1 MFKSIRGTKDI
12 LPSEQKYWEYFKTN
26 AFDLASIFGFKRI
39 DTPTFESTDLFLR
52 GIGLDTDIVTKE
64 TYSFTD
70 RGENNITLQPE
81 GTASVCRSYIE
92 NGMFNQPQPI
102 KLYYFTS
109 IFRYERPQ
117 SGRLREHH
125 QFGIETIGSHDPELD
140 AEIISFAWTLLKKIG
155 LTNINLS
162 INSIGDITD
171 RKQFITELS
180 QYYKN
185 SGWAKNNC
193 SDCIERISTNPL
205 RILDC
210 KNSNCKNY
218 IKNSPNMISFLS
230 EKNLKHFENVK
241 KYLELAKINY
251 QINNNLVRGL
261 DYYTHTVFEI
271 ISDKDKRQ
279 NAMVGGGRYN
289 GLIEKIGGN
298 ETPGVGFGMGVE
310 RVINEIINN
319 KIKLPQKENNSILFT
334 YLTNSS
340 KSKAIEFNIIAR
352 KNNIKLE
359 LALSTRSLKA
369 NMRYANNLKFS
380 TIVIIGDPDE
390 KLNYITYKE
399 LNTGDQK
406 DINEKELIDLMTNA
420 KFN

>member
-12 LPSEQKYWEYFKTN
+12 LPNDQKYWEYFKN
-26 AFDLASIFGFKRI
+26 HAFDLANTFGFKRI

-52 GIGLDTDIVTKE
+52 GIGLETDIVTKE

-125 QFGIETIGSHDPELD
+125 QFGIETLGSHDPELD
-140 AEIISFAWTLLKKIG
+140 AEIISFAWTLLKNIG
-155 LTNINLS
+155 LPNINLS
-162 INSIGDITD
+162 INSIGDIID
-171 RKQFITELS
+171 RKNFITELYN
-180 QYYKN
+180 YYQD
-185 SGWAKNNC
+185 SGWNKNNC
-193 SDCIERISTNPL
+193 TDCNKRITTNAL

-210 KNSNCKNY
+210 KNNNCQNH
-218 IKNSPNMISFLS
+218 INNAPNIMDFLS
-230 EKNLKHFENVK
+230 DENLKHFENVK
-241 KYLELAKINY
+241 KYLELAKIDY

-271 ISDKDKRQ
+271 ISNKDKRQ
-279 NAMVGGGRYN
+279 NAIVGGGRYN
-289 GLIEKIGGN
+289 GLMEKIGGN
-298 ETPGVGFGMGVE
+298 DTPGVGFGMGVE

-319 KIKLPQKENNSILFT
+319 KIKLPHNEEKSILFV
-334 YLTNSS
+334 YLTDEL
-340 KSKAIEFNIIAR
+340 KDKAIEYNLIAR
-352 KNNIKLE
+352 KNKIRSE
-359 LALSTRSLKA
+359 LAISSRSLKA
-369 NMRYANNLKFS
+369 NMRYGNNLKFS
-380 TIVIIGDPDE
+380 TIVIIGDQKE

-406 DINEKELIDLMTNA
+406 DINEKDLIDLM
-420 KFN
+420 KI

>member
-12 LPSEQKYWEYFKTN
+12 LPSDQKYWEYFKSH
-26 AFDLASIFGFKRI
+26 AFDLANTFGFKRI

-52 GIGLDTDIVTKE
+52 GIGLETDIVTKE

-140 AEIISFAWTLLKKIG
+140 AEIITFAWTLLKNIG
-155 LTNINLS
+155 LENINLS

-171 RKQFITELS
+171 RKQFIIELHK
-180 QYYKN
+180 YYKD
-185 SGWAKNNC
+185 SGWNKNNC
-193 SDCIERISTNPL
+193 DDCNKRITTNAL

-210 KNSNCKNY
+210 KNNNCKNH
-218 IKNSPNMISFLS
+218 INNAPNIMDFLS
-230 EKNLKHFENVK
+230 DENLKHFENVK
-241 KYLELAKINY
+241 KYLELAKIDY

-271 ISDKDKRQ
+271 ISNKDKRQ
-279 NAMVGGGRYN
+279 NAIVGGGRYN
-289 GLIEKIGGN
+289 GLMEKIGGN
-298 ETPGVGFGMGVE
+298 DTPGVGFGMGVE

-319 KIKLPQKENNSILFT
+319 KIKLPHNEEKSILFV
-334 YLTNSS
+334 YLTDEL
-340 KSKAIEFNIIAR
+340 KDKAIEYNLIAR
-352 KNNIKLE
+352 KNKIRSE
-359 LALSTRSLKA
+359 LAISSRSLKA
-369 NMRYANNLKFS
+369 NMRYGNNLKFS
-380 TIVIIGDPDE
+380 TIVIIGDQKE

-406 DINEKELIDLMTNA
+406 DINEKELIDLM
-420 KFN
+420 KI

>member
-12 LPSEQKYWEYFKTN
+12 LPNDQKYWEYFKN
-26 AFDLASIFGFKRI
+26 HAFDLANIFGFKRI

-52 GIGLDTDIVTKE
+52 GIGLETDIVTKE
-64 TYSFTD
+64 TYSFVD

-92 NGMFNQPQPI
+92 NGMFNQPQPV

-125 QFGIETIGSHDPELD
+125 QFGIETLGSHEPELD

-155 LTNINLS
+155 LSNINLS

-171 RKQFITELS
+171 RKQFITALHK
-180 QYYKN
+180 YYKD

-193 SDCIERISTNPL
+193 ADCNKRISTNAL

-210 KNSNCKNY
+210 KNVKCKNQ
-218 IKNSPNMISFLS
+218 INTSPNIMDFLS

-241 KYLELAKINY
+241 KYLELAGIDYHINT
-251 QINNNLVRGL
+251 NLVRGL

-279 NAMVGGGRYN
+279 NAIVGGGRYN
-289 GLIEKIGGN
+289 GLMEKIGGN
-298 ETPGVGFGMGVE
+298 DTPGVGFGMGVE

-319 KIKLPQKENNSILFT
+319 KIKLPHNEEKSILFV
-334 YLTNSS
+334 YLTDEL
-340 KSKAIEFNIIAR
+340 KDKAIEYNLIAR
-352 KNNIKLE
+352 KNKIRSE
-359 LALSTRSLKA
+359 LAISSRSLKA
-369 NMRYANNLKFS
+369 NMRYGNNLKFS
-380 TIVIIGDPDE
+380 TIVIIGDQKE

-399 LNTGDQK
+399 LNTGNQK
-406 DINEKELIDLMTNA
+406 DINEKELIDLM
-420 KFN
+420 KI

>member
-12 LPSEQKYWEYFKTN
+12 LPNDQKYWEYFKN
-26 AFDLASIFGFKRI
+26 HAFDLANTFGFKRI

-52 GIGLDTDIVTKE
+52 GIGLETDIVTKE

-140 AEIISFAWTLLKKIG
+140 AEIITFAWTLLKNIG
-155 LTNINLS
+155 LENINLS

-171 RKQFITELS
+171 RKQFIIELHK
-180 QYYKN
+180 YYKD
-185 SGWAKNNC
+185 SGWNKNNC
-193 SDCIERISTNPL
+193 DDCNKRITTNAL

-210 KNSNCKNY
+210 KNNNCKNH
-218 IKNSPNMISFLS
+218 INNAPNIMDFLS
-230 EKNLKHFENVK
+230 DENLKHFENVK
-241 KYLELAKINY
+241 KYLELAKIDY

-271 ISDKDKRQ
+271 ISNKDKRQ
-279 NAMVGGGRYN
+279 NAIVGGGRYN
-289 GLIEKIGGN
+289 GLMEKNGGN
-298 ETPGVGFGMGVE
+298 DTPGVGFGMGVE

-319 KIKLPQKENNSILFT
+319 KIKLPHNEEKSILFV
-334 YLTNSS
+334 YLTDEL
-340 KSKAIEFNIIAR
+340 KDKAIEYNLIAR
-352 KNNIKLE
+352 KNKIRSE
-359 LALSTRSLKA
+359 LAISSRSLKA
-369 NMRYANNLKFS
+369 NMRYGNNLKFS
-380 TIVIIGDPDE
+380 IIVIIGDPKE

-406 DINEKELIDLMTNA
+406 DINEKELIDLM
-420 KFN
+420 KI

>member
-1 MFKSIRGTKDI
+1 MLI
-12 LPSEQKYWEYFKTN
+12 
-26 AFDLASIFGFKRI
+26 
-39 DTPTFESTDLFLR
+39 
-52 GIGLDTDIVTKE
+52 
-64 TYSFTD
+64 
-70 RGENNITLQPE
+70 
-81 GTASVCRSYIE
+81 
-92 NGMFNQPQPI
+92 
-102 KLYYFTS
+102 
-109 IFRYERPQ
+109 
-117 SGRLREHH
+117 
-125 QFGIETIGSHDPELD
+125 
-140 AEIISFAWTLLKKIG
+140 IISFAWTLLKKIG

-171 RKQFITELS
+171 RKQFITELI

-193 SDCIERISTNPL
+193 SDCIKRISTNPL

-210 KNSNCKNY
+210 KNLNCKNY
-218 IKNSPNMISFLS
+218 IKNSPNIINFLS

-241 KYLELAKINY
+241 KYLELAKVDY

-279 NAMVGGGRYN
+279 NAIVGGGRYN

-319 KIKLPQKENNSILFT
+319 KIKLHQKENNSILFT

-340 KSKAIEFNIIAR
+340 KSKGIEFNIIAR
-352 KNNIKLE
+352 KNNIKSE
-359 LALSTRSLKA
+359 LAISSRSLKA

-380 TIVIIGDPDE
+380 TVVIIGDPDE

-399 LNTGDQK
+399 LNNGDQK
-406 DINEKELIDLMTNA
+406 DINEKRIN
-420 KFN
+420 

>member
-12 LPSEQKYWEYFKTN
+12 LPNDQKYWEYFKN
-26 AFDLASIFGFKRI
+26 HAFDLANIFGFKRI

-52 GIGLDTDIVTKE
+52 GIGLETDIVTKE
-64 TYSFTD
+64 TYSFVD

-92 NGMFNQPQPI
+92 NGMFNQPQPV

-125 QFGIETIGSHDPELD
+125 QFGIETLGSHEPELD

-155 LTNINLS
+155 LSNINLS

-171 RKQFITELS
+171 RKQFITALHK
-180 QYYKN
+180 YYKD

-193 SDCIERISTNPL
+193 ADCNKRISTNAL

-210 KNSNCKNY
+210 KNVKCKNQ
-218 IKNSPNMISFLS
+218 INTSPNIMDFLS

-241 KYLELAKINY
+241 KYLELAGIDYHINT
-251 QINNNLVRGL
+251 NLVRGL

-279 NAMVGGGRYN
+279 NAIVGGGRYN
-289 GLIEKIGGN
+289 GLMEKIGGN
-298 ETPGVGFGMGVE
+298 DTPGVGFGMGVE

-319 KIKLPQKENNSILFT
+319 KIKLPHNEEKSILFV
-334 YLTNSS
+334 YLTDES
-340 KSKAIEFNIIAR
+340 KAKAIEYNLIAR
-352 KNNIKLE
+352 KNKIRSE
-359 LALSTRSLKA
+359 LAISSRSLKA
-369 NMRYANNLKFS
+369 NMRYGNNLKFS
-380 TIVIIGDPDE
+380 IIVIIGDPKE

-406 DINEKELIDLMTNA
+406 DINEKELIDLM
-420 KFN
+420 KI

>member
-12 LPSEQKYWEYFKTN
+12 LPSDQKYWEYFKSH
-26 AFDLASIFGFKRI
+26 AFDLANTFGFKRI

-52 GIGLDTDIVTKE
+52 GIGLETDIVTKE

-140 AEIISFAWTLLKKIG
+140 AEIITFAWTLLKNIG
-155 LTNINLS
+155 LENINLS

-171 RKQFITELS
+171 RKQFIIELHK
-180 QYYKN
+180 YYKD
-185 SGWAKNNC
+185 SGWNKNNC
-193 SDCIERISTNPL
+193 DDCNKRITTNAL

-210 KNSNCKNY
+210 KNNNCKNH
-218 IKNSPNMISFLS
+218 INNAPNIMDFLS
-230 EKNLKHFENVK
+230 DENLKHFENVK
-241 KYLELAKINY
+241 KYLELAKIDY

-271 ISDKDKRQ
+271 ISNKDKRQ
-279 NAMVGGGRYN
+279 NAIVGGGRYN
-289 GLIEKIGGN
+289 GLMEKIGGN
-298 ETPGVGFGMGVE
+298 DTPGVGFGMGVE

-319 KIKLPQKENNSILFT
+319 KIKLPHNEEKSILFV
-334 YLTNSS
+334 YLTDES
-340 KSKAIEFNIIAR
+340 KAKAIEYNLIAR
-352 KNNIKLE
+352 KNKIRSE
-359 LALSTRSLKA
+359 LAISSRSLKA
-369 NMRYANNLKFS
+369 NMRYGNNLKFS
-380 TIVIIGDPDE
+380 IIVIIGDPKE

-406 DINEKELIDLMTNA
+406 DINEKELINLM
-420 KFN
+420 KI

>member
-1 MFKSIRGTKDI
+1 MFKTIRGTKDI
-12 LPSEQKYWEYFKTN
+12 LPNEQKYWEYFKTH
-26 AFDLASIFGFKRI
+26 AFDLANTFGFKRI

-52 GIGLDTDIVTKE
+52 GIGLETDIVTKE

-92 NGMFNQPQPI
+92 NGMFNQAQPI

-155 LTNINLS
+155 LTNVDLS

-171 RKQFITELS
+171 RKQFITELNH
-180 QYYKN
+180 YYEN
-185 SGWAKNNC
+185 SGWAKSNC
-193 SDCIERISTNPL
+193 LDCNKRISVNAL
-205 RILDC
+205 RVLDC
-210 KNSNCKNY
+210 KNTNCKNY
-218 IKNSPNMISFLS
+218 IKDSPNIMNFLS
-230 EKNLKHFENVK
+230 ENNLKHFENVK
-241 KYLELAKINY
+241 KYLGLAKINY
-251 QINNNLVRGL
+251 KINKNLVRGL

-279 NAMVGGGRYN
+279 NAIVGGGRYN
-289 GLIEKIGGN
+289 RLIEKIGGN

-310 RVINEIINN
+310 RVINEIIDN
-319 KIKLPQKENNSILFT
+319 KIKLPQIENKSILFT

-340 KSKAIEFNIIAR
+340 KSKAIEFNLIAR
-352 KNNIKLE
+352 KNNVKSE
-359 LALSTRSLKA
+359 LAISSRSLKA
-369 NMRYANNLKFS
+369 NMRYGNNLKFS
-380 TIVIIGDPDE
+380 IIVIVGDPKE

-399 LNTGDQK
+399 LNNGNQK
-406 DINEKELIDLMTNA
+406 NIIEKELIDLLTNSEL
-420 KFN
+420 N

>member
-12 LPSEQKYWEYFKTN
+12 LPNDQKYWEYFKN
-26 AFDLASIFGFKRI
+26 HAFDLANIFGFKRI

-52 GIGLDTDIVTKE
+52 GIGLETDIVTKE
-64 TYSFTD
+64 TYSFVD

-92 NGMFNQPQPI
+92 NGMFNQPQPV

-155 LTNINLS
+155 LSNINLS

-171 RKQFITELS
+171 RKQFITALHK
-180 QYYKN
+180 YYKD

-193 SDCIERISTNPL
+193 ADCNKRILTNAL

-210 KNSNCKNY
+210 KNVNCKNQ
-218 IKNSPNMISFLS
+218 INNSPNIMDFLS
-230 EKNLKHFENVK
+230 ENNLKHFENVK
-241 KYLELAKINY
+241 KYLELAKIDY
-251 QINNNLVRGL
+251 HINTNLVRGL

-279 NAMVGGGRYN
+279 NAIVGGGRYN

-298 ETPGVGFGMGVE
+298 KTPGVGFGMGVE

-319 KIKLPQKENNSILFT
+319 EVRLPQNEKKSILFT
-334 YLTNSS
+334 YLTDLS
-340 KSKAIEFNIIAR
+340 KSKAIEFNLIAR
-352 KNNIKLE
+352 KNNIKSE
-359 LALSTRSLKA
+359 LALSSRSLKA
-369 NMRYANNLKFS
+369 NMRYGNNLKFS
-380 TIVIIGDPDE
+380 TIVIISDPNE

-406 DINEKELIDLMTNA
+406 DITEKELIDLMNQN
-420 KFN
+420 K

>member
-12 LPSEQKYWEYFKTN
+12 LPNDQKYWEYFKSH
-26 AFDLASIFGFKRI
+26 AFDLANTFGFKRI

-52 GIGLDTDIVTKE
+52 GIGLETDIVTKE

-140 AEIISFAWTLLKKIG
+140 AEIITFAWTLLKNIG
-155 LTNINLS
+155 LENINLS

-171 RKQFITELS
+171 RKQFIIELHK
-180 QYYKN
+180 YYKD
-185 SGWAKNNC
+185 SGWNKNNC
-193 SDCIERISTNPL
+193 DDCNKRITTNAL

-210 KNSNCKNY
+210 KNNNCKNH
-218 IKNSPNMISFLS
+218 INNAPNIMDFLS
-230 EKNLKHFENVK
+230 EENLKHFENVK
-241 KYLELAKINY
+241 KYLELAKIDY

-271 ISDKDKRQ
+271 ISNKDKRQ
-279 NAMVGGGRYN
+279 NAIVGGGRYN
-289 GLIEKIGGN
+289 GLMEKIGGN
-298 ETPGVGFGMGVE
+298 DTPGVGFGMGVE

-319 KIKLPQKENNSILFT
+319 KIKLPHNEEKSILFV
-334 YLTNSS
+334 YLTDEL
-340 KSKAIEFNIIAR
+340 KDKAI
-352 KNNIKLE
+352 
-359 LALSTRSLKA
+359 
-369 NMRYANNLKFS
+369 
-380 TIVIIGDPDE
+380 
-390 KLNYITYKE
+390 
-399 LNTGDQK
+399 
-406 DINEKELIDLMTNA
+406 
-420 KFN
+420 

>member
-12 LPSEQKYWEYFKTN
+12 LPNDQKYWEYFKN
-26 AFDLASIFGFKRI
+26 HAFDLANIFGFKRI

-52 GIGLDTDIVTKE
+52 GIGLETDIVTKE
-64 TYSFTD
+64 TYSFVD

-92 NGMFNQPQPI
+92 NGMFNQPQPV

-125 QFGIETIGSHDPELD
+125 QFGIETLGSHEPELD

-155 LTNINLS
+155 LSNINLS

-171 RKQFITELS
+171 RKQFITALHK
-180 QYYKN
+180 YYKD

-193 SDCIERISTNPL
+193 ADCNKRISTNAL

-210 KNSNCKNY
+210 KNVKCKNQ
-218 IKNSPNMISFLS
+218 INTSPNIMDFLS

-241 KYLELAKINY
+241 KYLELAGIDYHINT
-251 QINNNLVRGL
+251 NLVRGL

-279 NAMVGGGRYN
+279 NAIVGGGRYN
-289 GLIEKIGGN
+289 GLMEKIGGN
-298 ETPGVGFGMGVE
+298 DTPGVGFGMGVE

-319 KIKLPQKENNSILFT
+319 KIKLPHNEEKSILFV
-334 YLTNSS
+334 YLTDEL
-340 KSKAIEFNIIAR
+340 KDKAIEYNLIAR
-352 KNNIKLE
+352 KNKIRSE
-359 LALSTRSLKA
+359 LAISSRSLKA
-369 NMRYANNLKFS
+369 NMRYGNNLKFS
-380 TIVIIGDPDE
+380 IIVIIGDQKE

-399 LNTGDQK
+399 LNTGNQK
-406 DINEKELIDLMTNA
+406 DINEKELIDLM
-420 KFN
+420 KI

>member
-12 LPSEQKYWEYFKTN
+12 LPNDQKYWEYFKN
-26 AFDLASIFGFKRI
+26 HAFDLANIFGFKRI

-52 GIGLDTDIVTKE
+52 GIGLETDIVTKE
-64 TYSFTD
+64 TYSFVD

-92 NGMFNQPQPI
+92 NGMFNQPQPV

-125 QFGIETIGSHDPELD
+125 QFGIETLGSHEPELD

-155 LTNINLS
+155 LSNINLS

-171 RKQFITELS
+171 RKQFITALHK
-180 QYYKN
+180 YYKD

-193 SDCIERISTNPL
+193 ADCNKRISTNAL

-210 KNSNCKNY
+210 KNVNCKSQIN
-218 IKNSPNMISFLS
+218 NSPNIMDFLS

-241 KYLELAKINY
+241 KYLELAGIDYHINT
-251 QINNNLVRGL
+251 NLVRGL

-279 NAMVGGGRYN
+279 NAIVGGGRYN

-298 ETPGVGFGMGVE
+298 KTPGVGFGMGVE

-319 KIKLPQKENNSILFT
+319 EVRLPQNEKKSILFT
-334 YLTNSS
+334 YLTDLS
-340 KSKAIEFNIIAR
+340 KSKAIEFNLIAR
-352 KNNIKLE
+352 KNNIKSE
-359 LALSTRSLKA
+359 LAISSRSLKA
-369 NMRYANNLKFS
+369 NMRYGNNLKFS
-380 TIVIIGDPDE
+380 TIVIISDPNE

-406 DINEKELIDLMTNA
+406 DITEKELIDLMNQD
-420 KFN
+420 K

>member
-12 LPSEQKYWEYFKTN
+12 LPSDQKYWEYFKSH
-26 AFDLASIFGFKRI
+26 AFDLANTFGFKRI

-52 GIGLDTDIVTKE
+52 GIGLETDIVTKE

-140 AEIISFAWTLLKKIG
+140 AEIITFAWTLLKNIG
-155 LTNINLS
+155 LENINLS

-171 RKQFITELS
+171 RKQFIIELHK
-180 QYYKN
+180 YYKD
-185 SGWAKNNC
+185 SGWNKNNC
-193 SDCIERISTNPL
+193 DDCNKRITTNAL

-210 KNSNCKNY
+210 KNNNCKNH
-218 IKNSPNMISFLS
+218 INNAPNIMDFLS
-230 EKNLKHFENVK
+230 DENLKHFENVK
-241 KYLELAKINY
+241 KYLELAKIDY

-271 ISDKDKRQ
+271 ISNKDKRQ
-279 NAMVGGGRYN
+279 NAIVGGGRYN
-289 GLIEKIGGN
+289 GLMEKIGGN
-298 ETPGVGFGMGVE
+298 DTPGVGFGMGVE

-319 KIKLPQKENNSILFT
+319 KIKLPHNEEKSILFV
-334 YLTNSS
+334 YLTDEL
-340 KSKAIEFNIIAR
+340 KDKAIEYNLIAR
-352 KNNIKLE
+352 KNKIRSE
-359 LALSTRSLKA
+359 LAISSRSLKA
-369 NMRYANNLKFS
+369 NMRYGNNLKFS
-380 TIVIIGDPDE
+380 IIVIIGDPKE

-399 LNTGDQK
+399 L
-406 DINEKELIDLMTNA
+406 MV
-420 KFN
+420 

>member
-12 LPSEQKYWEYFKTN
+12 LPSDQKYWEYFKSH
-26 AFDLASIFGFKRI
+26 AFDLANTFGFKRI

-52 GIGLDTDIVTKE
+52 GIGLETDIVTKE

-140 AEIISFAWTLLKKIG
+140 AEIITFAWTLLKNIG
-155 LTNINLS
+155 LENINLS

-171 RKQFITELS
+171 RKQFIIELHK
-180 QYYKN
+180 YYKD
-185 SGWAKNNC
+185 SGWNKNNC
-193 SDCIERISTNPL
+193 DDCNKRITTNAL

-210 KNSNCKNY
+210 KNNNCKNH
-218 IKNSPNMISFLS
+218 INNAPNIMDFLS
-230 EKNLKHFENVK
+230 DENLKHFENVK
-241 KYLELAKINY
+241 KYLELAKIDY

-271 ISDKDKRQ
+271 ISNKDKRQ
-279 NAMVGGGRYN
+279 NAIVGGGRYN
-289 GLIEKIGGN
+289 GLMEKIGGN
-298 ETPGVGFGMGVE
+298 DTPGVGFGMGVE

-319 KIKLPQKENNSILFT
+319 KIKLPHNEEKSILFV
-334 YLTNSS
+334 YLTDEL
-340 KSKAIEFNIIAR
+340 KDKAIEYNLIAR
-352 KNNIKLE
+352 KNKIRSE
-359 LALSTRSLKA
+359 LAISSRSLKA
-369 NMRYANNLKFS
+369 NMRYGNNLKFS
-380 TIVIIGDPDE
+380 TIVIIGDQKE

-406 DINEKELIDLMTNA
+406 DINEKELINLM
-420 KFN
+420 KI

>member
-1 MFKSIRGTKDI
+1 
-12 LPSEQKYWEYFKTN
+12 
-26 AFDLASIFGFKRI
+26 
-39 DTPTFESTDLFLR
+39 
-52 GIGLDTDIVTKE
+52 
-64 TYSFTD
+64 
-70 RGENNITLQPE
+70 
-81 GTASVCRSYIE
+81 
-92 NGMFNQPQPI
+92 
-102 KLYYFTS
+102 
-109 IFRYERPQ
+109 
-117 SGRLREHH
+117 
-125 QFGIETIGSHDPELD
+125 
-140 AEIISFAWTLLKKIG
+140 
-155 LTNINLS
+155 
-162 INSIGDITD
+162 
-171 RKQFITELS
+171 
-180 QYYKN
+180 
-185 SGWAKNNC
+185 
-193 SDCIERISTNPL
+193 
-205 RILDC
+205 
-210 KNSNCKNY
+210 
-218 IKNSPNMISFLS
+218 MISFLS

-241 KYLELAKINY
+241 KYLELSKINY

-319 KIKLPQKENNSILFT
+319 KIILPQKENNSILFT
-334 YLTNSS
+334 YLTNSA

-352 KNNIKLE
+352 KNNIKSE

-380 TIVIIGDPDE
+380 TIVIIGDSDE

-399 LNTGDQK
+399 LNNGDQK

>member
-12 LPSEQKYWEYFKTN
+12 LPSDQKYWEYFKSH
-26 AFDLASIFGFKRI
+26 AFDLANTFGFKRI

-52 GIGLDTDIVTKE
+52 GIGLETDIVTKE

-140 AEIISFAWTLLKKIG
+140 AEIITFAWTLLKNIG
-155 LTNINLS
+155 LENINLS

-171 RKQFITELS
+171 RKQFIIELHK
-180 QYYKN
+180 YYKD
-185 SGWAKNNC
+185 SGWNKNN
-193 SDCIERISTNPL
+193 SDDCNKRITTNAL

-210 KNSNCKNY
+210 KNNNCKNH
-218 IKNSPNMISFLS
+218 INNAPNIMDFLS
-230 EKNLKHFENVK
+230 DENLKHFENVK
-241 KYLELAKINY
+241 KYLELAKIDY

-271 ISDKDKRQ
+271 ISNKDKRQ
-279 NAMVGGGRYN
+279 NAIVGGGRYN
-289 GLIEKIGGN
+289 GLMEKIGGN
-298 ETPGVGFGMGVE
+298 DTPGVGFGMGVE

-319 KIKLPQKENNSILFT
+319 KIKLPHNEEKSILFV
-334 YLTNSS
+334 YLTDEL
-340 KSKAIEFNIIAR
+340 KDKAIEYNLIAR
-352 KNNIKLE
+352 KNKIRSE
-359 LALSTRSLKA
+359 LAISSRSLKA
-369 NMRYANNLKFS
+369 NMRYGNNLKFS
-380 TIVIIGDPDE
+380 TIVIIGDQKE

-406 DINEKELIDLMTNA
+406 DINEKELIDLM
-420 KFN
+420 KI

>member
-12 LPSEQKYWEYFKTN
+12 LPNDQKYWEYFKN
-26 AFDLASIFGFKRI
+26 HAFDLANIFGFKRI

-52 GIGLDTDIVTKE
+52 GIGLETDIVTKE
-64 TYSFTD
+64 TYSFVD

-92 NGMFNQPQPI
+92 NGMFNQPQTV

-125 QFGIETIGSHDPELD
+125 QFGIETLGSHEPELD

-155 LTNINLS
+155 LSNINLS

-171 RKQFITELS
+171 RKQFITALHK
-180 QYYKN
+180 YYKD

-193 SDCIERISTNPL
+193 ADCNKRISTNAL

-210 KNSNCKNY
+210 KNVNCKSQIN
-218 IKNSPNMISFLS
+218 NSPNIMDFLS

-241 KYLELAKINY
+241 KYLELAGIDYHINT
-251 QINNNLVRGL
+251 NLVRGL

-279 NAMVGGGRYN
+279 NAIVGGGRYN

-298 ETPGVGFGMGVE
+298 KTPGVGFGMGVE

-319 KIKLPQKENNSILFT
+319 EVRLPQNEKKSILFT
-334 YLTNSS
+334 YLTDIS
-340 KSKAIEFNIIAR
+340 KSKAIEFNLIAR
-352 KNNIKLE
+352 KNNIKSE
-359 LALSTRSLKA
+359 LALSSRSLKA
-369 NMRYANNLKFS
+369 NMRYGNNLKFS
-380 TIVIIGDPDE
+380 TIVIISDPNE

-406 DINEKELIDLMTNA
+406 DITEKELIDLMNQN
-420 KFN
+420 K

>member
-12 LPSEQKYWEYFKTN
+12 LPSDQKYWEYFKSH
-26 AFDLASIFGFKRI
+26 AFDLANTFGFKRI

-52 GIGLDTDIVTKE
+52 GIGLETDIVTKE

-140 AEIISFAWTLLKKIG
+140 AEIITFAWTLLKNIG
-155 LTNINLS
+155 LENINLS

-171 RKQFITELS
+171 RKQFIIELHK
-180 QYYKN
+180 YYKD
-185 SGWAKNNC
+185 SGWNKNNC
-193 SDCIERISTNPL
+193 DDCNKRITTNAL

-210 KNSNCKNY
+210 KNNNCKNH
-218 IKNSPNMISFLS
+218 INNAPNIMDFLS
-230 EKNLKHFENVK
+230 DENLKHFENVK
-241 KYLELAKINY
+241 KYLELAKIDY

-271 ISDKDKRQ
+271 ISNKDKRQ
-279 NAMVGGGRYN
+279 NAIVGGGRYN
-289 GLIEKIGGN
+289 GLMEKIGGN
-298 ETPGVGFGMGVE
+298 DTPGVGFGMGVE

-319 KIKLPQKENNSILFT
+319 KIKLPHNEEKSILFV
-334 YLTNSS
+334 YLTDES
-340 KSKAIEFNIIAR
+340 KAKAIEYNLIAR
-352 KNNIKLE
+352 KNKIRSE
-359 LALSTRSLKA
+359 LAISSRSLKA
-369 NMRYANNLKFS
+369 NMRYGNNLKFS
-380 TIVIIGDPDE
+380 IIVIIGDPKE

-399 LNTGDQK
+399 LTTGDQK
-406 DINEKELIDLMTNA
+406 DINEKELIDLM
-420 KFN
+420 KI

>member
-12 LPSEQKYWEYFKTN
+12 LPSDQKYWNYFKSH
-26 AFDLASIFGFKRI
+26 AFDLANTFRFKRI

-52 GIGLDTDIVTKE
+52 GIGLETDIVTKE

-140 AEIISFAWTLLKKIG
+140 AEIITFAWTLLKNIG
-155 LTNINLS
+155 LSNVNLS
-162 INSIGDITD
+162 INSIGDISD
-171 RKQFITELS
+171 RKQFIIELNK
-180 QYYKN
+180 YYKD
-185 SGWAKNNC
+185 SGWNKNNC
-193 SDCIERISTNPL
+193 VDCNKRITTNAL

-210 KNSNCKNY
+210 KNINCKNH
-218 IKNSPNMISFLS
+218 INNAPNIMNFLS

-241 KYLELAKINY
+241 KYLELAKIDY

-271 ISDKDKRQ
+271 ISNKDKRQ
-279 NAMVGGGRYN
+279 NAIVGGGRYN

-298 ETPGVGFGMGVE
+298 TTPGVGFGMGVE
-310 RVINEIINN
+310 RVINEIIVN
-319 KIKLPQKENNSILFT
+319 KIKLPHNEKKSILFV
-334 YLTNSS
+334 YLTDES
-340 KSKAIEFNIIAR
+340 KTKAIEYNLIAR
-352 KNNIKLE
+352 QNKIRSE
-359 LALSTRSLKA
+359 LAISSRSLKA
-369 NMRYANNLKFS
+369 NMRYGNNLKFS
-380 TIVIIGDPDE
+380 IIVIIGDPKE
-390 KLNYITYKE
+390 KSNYITYKE
-399 LNTGDQK
+399 LNTGNQK
-406 DINEKELIDLMTNA
+406 DINEKELIDLM
-420 KFN
+420 KI

>member
-12 LPSEQKYWEYFKTN
+12 LPNDQKYWEYFKN
-26 AFDLASIFGFKRI
+26 HAFDLANIFGFKRI

-52 GIGLDTDIVTKE
+52 GIGLETDIVTKE
-64 TYSFTD
+64 TYSFVD

-125 QFGIETIGSHDPELD
+125 QFGIETIGSHEPELD

-155 LTNINLS
+155 LSNINLS

-171 RKQFITELS
+171 RKQFITALHK
-180 QYYKN
+180 YYKD

-193 SDCIERISTNPL
+193 ADCNKRILTNAL

-210 KNSNCKNY
+210 KNVNCKNE
-218 IKNSPNMISFLS
+218 INNSPNIMDFLS

-241 KYLELAKINY
+241 KYLELAGIDYHINT
-251 QINNNLVRGL
+251 NLVRGL

-279 NAMVGGGRYN
+279 NAIVGGGRYN

-298 ETPGVGFGMGVE
+298 KTPGVGFGMGVE

-319 KIKLPQKENNSILFT
+319 EIRLPQNEKKSILFI
-334 YLTNSS
+334 YLTDLS
-340 KSKAIEFNIIAR
+340 KSKAIEFNLIAR
-352 KNNIKLE
+352 KNNIKSE
-359 LALSTRSLKA
+359 LALSSRSLKA
-369 NMRYANNLKFS
+369 NMRYGNNLKFS
-380 TIVIIGDPDE
+380 TIVIISDPNE
-390 KLNYITYKE
+390 KLNFITYKE
-399 LNTGDQK
+399 LNSGDQK
-406 DINEKELIDLMTNA
+406 DITEKELIDLMNQN
-420 KFN
+420 K

>member
-12 LPSEQKYWEYFKTN
+12 LPNDQKYWEYFKN
-26 AFDLASIFGFKRI
+26 HAFDLANIFGFKRI

-52 GIGLDTDIVTKE
+52 GIGLETDIVTKE
-64 TYSFTD
+64 TYSFVD

-92 NGMFNQPQPI
+92 NGMFNQPQPV

-125 QFGIETIGSHDPELD
+125 QFGIETLGSHEPELD

-155 LTNINLS
+155 LSNINLS

-171 RKQFITELS
+171 RKQFITALHK
-180 QYYKN
+180 YYKD

-193 SDCIERISTNPL
+193 ADCNKRISTNAL

-210 KNSNCKNY
+210 KNVKCKNQ
-218 IKNSPNMISFLS
+218 INTSPNIMDFLS

-241 KYLELAKINY
+241 KYLELAGIDYHINT
-251 QINNNLVRGL
+251 NLVRGL

-279 NAMVGGGRYN
+279 NAIVGGGRYN
-289 GLIEKIGGN
+289 GLMEKIGGN
-298 ETPGVGFGMGVE
+298 DTPGVGFGMGVE

-319 KIKLPQKENNSILFT
+319 KIKLPHNEEKSILFV
-334 YLTNSS
+334 YLTDEL
-340 KSKAIEFNIIAR
+340 KDKAIEYNLIAR
-352 KNNIKLE
+352 KNKIRSE
-359 LALSTRSLKA
+359 LAISSRSLKA
-369 NMRYANNLKFS
+369 NMRYGNNLKFS
-380 TIVIIGDPDE
+380 IIVIIGDPKE

-406 DINEKELIDLMTNA
+406 DINEKELINLM
-420 KFN
+420 KI

>member
-12 LPSEQKYWEYFKTN
+12 LPSDQKYWEYFKSH
-26 AFDLASIFGFKRI
+26 AFDLANTFGFKRI

-52 GIGLDTDIVTKE
+52 GIGLETDIVTKE

-140 AEIISFAWTLLKKIG
+140 AEIITFAWTLLKNIG
-155 LTNINLS
+155 LENINLS

-171 RKQFITELS
+171 RKQFIIELHK
-180 QYYKN
+180 YYKD
-185 SGWAKNNC
+185 SGWNKNNC
-193 SDCIERISTNPL
+193 DDCNKRITTNAL

-210 KNSNCKNY
+210 KNNNCKNH
-218 IKNSPNMISFLS
+218 INNAPNIMDFLS
-230 EKNLKHFENVK
+230 DENLKHFENVK
-241 KYLELAKINY
+241 KYLELAKIDY

-271 ISDKDKRQ
+271 ISNKDKRQ
-279 NAMVGGGRYN
+279 NAIVGGGRYN
-289 GLIEKIGGN
+289 GLMEKIGGN
-298 ETPGVGFGMGVE
+298 DTPGVGFGMGVE

-319 KIKLPQKENNSILFT
+319 KIKLPHNEEKSILFV
-334 YLTNSS
+334 YLTDES
-340 KSKAIEFNIIAR
+340 KAKAIEYNLIAR
-352 KNNIKLE
+352 KNKIRSE
-359 LALSTRSLKA
+359 LAISSRSLKA
-369 NMRYANNLKFS
+369 NMRYGNNLKFS
-380 TIVIIGDPDE
+380 IIVIIGDPKE
-390 KLNYITYKE
+390 KSNYITYKE

-406 DINEKELIDLMTNA
+406 DINEKELIDLM
-420 KFN
+420 KI

>member
-12 LPSEQKYWEYFKTN
+12 LPNEQKYWEYFKTH

-140 AEIISFAWTLLKKIG
+140 AEIITFAWTLLKNIG
-155 LTNINLS
+155 LENINLS

-171 RKQFITELS
+171 RKQFIIELHK
-180 QYYKN
+180 YYKD
-185 SGWAKNNC
+185 SGWNKNNC
-193 SDCIERISTNPL
+193 DDCNKRITTNAL

-210 KNSNCKNY
+210 KNNNCKNH
-218 IKNSPNMISFLS
+218 INNAPNIMDFLS
-230 EKNLKHFENVK
+230 DENLKHFENVK
-241 KYLELAKINY
+241 KYLELAKIDY

-271 ISDKDKRQ
+271 ISNKDKRQ
-279 NAMVGGGRYN
+279 NAIVGGGRYN
-289 GLIEKIGGN
+289 GLMEKIGGN
-298 ETPGVGFGMGVE
+298 DTPGVGFGMGVE

-319 KIKLPQKENNSILFT
+319 KIKLPHNEEKSILFV
-334 YLTNSS
+334 YLTDEL
-340 KSKAIEFNIIAR
+340 KDKAIEYNLIAR
-352 KNNIKLE
+352 KNKIRSE
-359 LALSTRSLKA
+359 LAISSRSLKA
-369 NMRYANNLKFS
+369 NMRYGNNLKFS
-380 TIVIIGDPDE
+380 IIVIIGDPKE

-406 DINEKELIDLMTNA
+406 DINEKELIDLM
-420 KFN
+420 KI